1 MLISFLKRIIFSAF
15 ILYGYNLIAVNFNMT
30 VPINAITLSFVTFLG
45 TPGLV
50 SLILIKMIVLWGL
63 LFG

>member
-1 MLISFLKRIIFSAF
+1 MLISFLKKIIFSAF

-30 VPINAITLSFVTFLG
+30 VPINAITLSFVAFLG

-50 SLILIKMIVLWGL
+50 SLILIKMIVL
-63 LFG
+63 